1 MELDA
6 GIGHELLPELLPFS
20 RVAVVRIQL
29 CRRFLEYSLKD
40 VGLVLGELK
49 SADAGAIVREAR
61 VVVDSLHRDGPVLPD
76 RDEEVVAMAVSL
88 PGDHVEPLEPV
99 RLAHQPAHDLGV
111 LGVVELLYLPQGK
124 VSRRRLHGNP
134 EIREVIRLHAPRL
147 LHEDAELVLVRAD
160 RGLDHDVAEP

>member
-1 MELDA
+1 
-6 GIGHELLPELLPFS
+6 
-20 RVAVVRIQL
+20 
-29 CRRFLEYSLKD
+29 
-40 VGLVLGELK
+40 
-49 SADAGAIVREAR
+49 
-61 VVVDSLHRDGPVLPD
+61 
-76 RDEEVVAMAVSL
+76 MAVSL

-124 VSRRRLHGNP
+124 VSRRWLHGNP

-147 LHEDAELVLVRAD
+147 LHEDAELALVRAD